1 MKLKK
6 HFGIHAGTAVRT
18 VMLIVAVIV
27 AISGALQMYKGV
39 KAMRGASRGEL
50 SRLLTES
57 DQALGEGQ
65 RLAKEATPAFQQLLS
80 SVDSLGL
87 EAFRAQQKE
96 TATKT
101 NAVLGSAVEQ
111 FRLAHSKIEEARK
124 VNKLPKLTRF
134 LELKSQS
141 YDLIAQGLAINQDM
155 IAMVLDES
163 VSALDVLLPKLKEA
177 ASRRDALEQH
187 AQTVSNEATALGKEL
202 EANK

>member
-6 HFGIHAGTAVRT
+6 DFGIHAGTAVRT

-27 AISGALQMYKGV
+27 AIGGALQMYKGV

-80 SVDSLGL
+80 SVDTLGL
-87 EAFRAQQKE
+87 ETFRAQQKDA
-96 TATKT
+96 ATKT
-101 NAVLGSAVEQ
+101 NALLGSAVDQ
-111 FRLAHSKIEEARK
+111 FRLAQSKIDEARK

-163 VSALDVLLPKLKEA
+163 NTAMDALLPKLKEA
-177 ASRRDALEQH
+177 ASRRDTLEQQ
-187 AQTVSNEATALGKEL
+187 AQTVSNEATELGEKL
-202 EANK
+202 QKDK